1 MKDLVRWCREAT
13 TLDTSALHKAGLE
26 QRGPDLLAL
35 RLPHRLGYPISAPAI
50 ITAIYWTSR
59 HSSTSTT
66 NSVFLLR
73 PQDDAPHTQASEL
86 FRLFSASDIHHTVL
100 EPFVPFGRVLDIAV
114 LQKHF
119 TSEISNFKILL

>member
-1 MKDLVRWCREAT
+1 MKDLVRCREAT
-13 TLDTSALHKAGLE
+13 ALGTGALHKAGLG

-35 RLPHRLGYPISAPAI
+35 RLRHRLGYPVSAPTI

-59 HSSTSTT
+59 RSCTSTT
-66 NSVFLLR
+66 NSVFLPR

-86 FRLFSASDIHHTVL
+86 LRLFSASDIHHTVL
-100 EPFVPFGRVLDIAV
+100 ELFVPFGRVLDVAV

-119 TSEISNFKILL
+119 TSEISNSKILL